1 MKKLSYWLA
10 TAAIAFTATAH
21 GFALVAVLDQFA
33 RLPFYH
39 TLLVVA
45 AAADAATALAAWRIW
60 GRGGDAFAALRSNLS
75 AGRSFRFSWRMP
87 RFTRTPS
94 GEAAARPSSARRVRE
109 PSAREISEAMR
120 KVHSVAWG
128 FPNRRRAAA

>member
-10 TAAIAFTATAH
+10 TAALALTAAAH

-39 TLLVVA
+39 TLMVVA
-45 AAADAATALAAWRIW
+45 AAADAGAVLAAWRMW
-60 GRGGDAFAALRSNLS
+60 GRGGAAFAALRSRVS
-75 AGRSFRFSWRMP
+75 AGGSFRFSWRAP
-87 RFTRTPS
+87 RFARAPS
-94 GEAAARPSSARRVRE
+94 DEAARPSLAQHARE

-128 FPNRRRAAA
+128 FPNRRRTA